1 MPLCPLFDVNG
12 LCDSSC
18 TTCGTLCA
26 AFPIT
31 DLQSL
36 ALYKTKGCTIVSGDL
51 YIQNLPI
58 EITRGVL
65 SANLGSIQFIKGDL
79 HFKENAFIVSMVFFK
94 SLISVYGVYYYNN
107 PELVD
112 ARMPLLQTL
121 SGSVSVEGSP
131 RLCPARYTAIE
142 SNVIDDSGCTSIN
155 LKYYLHIDG
164 VFSPNNLAIL
174 SSVLGSTTG
183 ELIGN
188 KVSIGPMIKCILMSP
203 KLTHDT

>member
-1 MPLCPLFDVNG
+1 MFVQCAVPVCSLFDVGG

-18 TTCGTLCA
+18 TACGTLCA

-31 DLQSL
+31 DMQSL
-36 ALYKTKGCTIVSGDL
+36 SLYKTKGCTIISGDL

-65 SANLGSIQFIKGDL
+65 AANLESIRFIKGDL

-94 SLISVYGVYYYNN
+94 SLLGVYGVYYYNN
-107 PELVD
+107 PDLVD

-121 SGSVSVEGSP
+121 SGGVSVEGSP
-131 RLCPARYTAIE
+131 RLCPARYTAVA
-142 SNVIDDSGCTSIN
+142 SSVVDDSGCTGVN

-164 VFSPNNLAIL
+164 GSGLNNVAIL
-174 SSVLGSTTG
+174 SSVLGSAVG
-183 ELIGN
+183 KLIGN
-188 KVSIGPMIKCILMSP
+188 NVSIRSV
-203 KLTHDT
+203 LTML